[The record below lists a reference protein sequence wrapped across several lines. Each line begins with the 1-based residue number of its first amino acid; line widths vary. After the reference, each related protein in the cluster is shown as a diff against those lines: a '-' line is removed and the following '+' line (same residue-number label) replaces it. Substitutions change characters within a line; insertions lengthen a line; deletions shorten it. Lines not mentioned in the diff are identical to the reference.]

1 MNRMLFPALVL
12 SSPALAHTDAHA
24 HVHGSDYVALFAG
37 LALFALVAVTL
48 LLKLS
53 R

>member
-1 MNRMLFPALVL
+1 MSRMLFPALIL

-37 LALFALVAVTL
+37 LALFALVAVMY
-48 LLKLS
+48 LLKPS
-53 R
+53 K